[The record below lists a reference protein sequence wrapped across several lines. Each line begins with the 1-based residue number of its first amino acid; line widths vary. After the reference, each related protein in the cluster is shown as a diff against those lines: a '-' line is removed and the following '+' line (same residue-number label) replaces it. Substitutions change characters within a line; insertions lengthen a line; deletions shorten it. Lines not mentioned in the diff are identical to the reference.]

1 MTKDSISWIIVNN
14 SLKLTTKNL
23 IRGNKFYN
31 EKIVFSNDQEY
42 RVWTPYRSKL
52 AAAIL
57 NGIEILPIIEKSRVL
72 YLGTS
77 AVVTLSHISDII
89 GAEGVVYAVEHSHET
104 AKELIEK
111 LVQKIDNIKP
121 IIMDMTKPS
130 QYEIIDGK
138 RTHVITPECEVTLK
152 NLETGKEY
160 MSDSEADHDVDNPN
174 SNTKR
179 EHISRSVHIKV
190 AAIDLGADS
199 GKV

>member
-1 MTKDSISWIIVNN
+1 MPFIETK
-14 SLKLTTKNL
+14 
-23 IRGNKFYN
+23 
-31 EKIVFSNDQEY
+31 
-42 RVWTPYRSKL
+42 
-52 AAAIL
+52 A
-57 NGIEILPIIEKSRVL
+57 KSR
-72 YLGTS
+72 
-77 AVVTLSHISDII
+77 
-89 GAEGVVYAVEHSHET
+89 
-104 AKELIEK
+104 
-111 LVQKIDNIKP
+111 
-121 IIMDMTKPS
+121 
-130 QYEIIDGK
+130 YEIIDGK